1 MGGTME
7 ELYNL
12 AGNLKRLR
20 EKYHYTQQFVAEN
33 IGISCQSYQAY
44 EWGVTVPKLK
54 HFIQLAKLYDVS
66 LDDLIE

>member
-1 MGGTME
+1 ME

-20 EKYHYTQQFVAEN
+20 EKYHYTQQFVAES

-44 EWGVTVPKLK
+44 EWGITVPKFK
-54 HFIQLAKLYDVS
+54 YFIMLEKFFVFTLY
-66 LDDLIE
+66 